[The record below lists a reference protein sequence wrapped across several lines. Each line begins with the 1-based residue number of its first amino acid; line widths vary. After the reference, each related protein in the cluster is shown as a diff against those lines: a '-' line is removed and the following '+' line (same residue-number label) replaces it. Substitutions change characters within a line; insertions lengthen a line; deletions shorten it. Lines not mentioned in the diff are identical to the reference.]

1 MITKERFKKISA
13 DLSVQD
19 VHEELD
25 VACEELYTVVR
36 ELPNTIQT
44 LETSMEYLK
53 SAMKI
58 TAKNSGLQPLGFKI
72 DRIDGGLTTR
82 HGQLERIAEDI
93 ESLYKDLKKLKS

>member
-53 SAMKI
+53 SAIKQ
-58 TAKNSGLQPLGFKI
+58 ANKYRGFESLSLKI
-72 DRIDGGLTTR
+72 DRIDGNLEQR
-82 HGQLERIAEDI
+82 HAQLEHIAEDFDR
-93 ESLYKDLKKLKS
+93 LYKDLKKLKS